1 MSDKKDVTF
10 EVAATIDN
18 NVGLYD
24 ALQRKFKLA
33 MFRQHKTAPIAYF
46 ADITTDA
53 KQTAKHQN
61 PLIDLRS
68 FSPVLMAENY
78 KTDYTDF
85 KQFQTDMSVKLQ
97 SYVGCFLT
105 VDFIEFLSCNN
116 HLSIDALVD
125 VATCT
130 IVLID
135 DLLQNNPT
143 DNQKSDLN
151 GLKSFCSDWLTWAI
165 WKRTTTQMK
174 APKGR

>member
-1 MSDKKDVTF
+1 MSDKKNVTF

-46 ADITTDA
+46 ADITADA
-53 KQTAKHQN
+53 KQTAKYQN
-61 PLIDLRS
+61 PLINLRH
-68 FSPVLMAENY
+68 FSPVLLAENY
-78 KTDYTDF
+78 KIDYNDF
-85 KQFQTDMSVKLQ
+85 KQFQTYMAVKLQ

-105 VDFIEFLSCNN
+105 VDFIEFLACNN

-125 VATCT
+125 TVTCT

-135 DLLQNNPT
+135 DLLQLNPP
-143 DNQKSDLN
+143 DAQKSDLN

-165 WKRTTTQMK
+165 WKRTTTQVK
-174 APKGR
+174 RR